1 MKRQIDNKK
10 YLNYLLQALNVND
23 LKQLCRDFEIKGYSK
38 LKKSELVE
46 FILDSLSEE
55 ELDDL
60 IGQRELEI
68 ISKEMNLALKKI
80 NGEDRETISEIK
92 IVNPKDHEIEISF
105 KGFNWETGSYI
116 SITPEN
122 INDPERDCD
131 CRIGSN
137 LGFCSHFWVG
147 FIYSLKRKY
156 FNLKDWTLTVIPSD
170 FEEKIKKI
178 VLSEADLG
186 APGGKTIKSEVLV
199 DKGSPGAILRGF
211 LDSRIT
217 VYEGEI
223 LDIEERQSEFQ
234 GNITVFYLITLK
246 NVKVGPQLK
255 KASDYNE
262 DNIKVIETLKIRVSE
277 AAYQKEEV
285 NKGEKISCN
294 GGVTKDNF
302 LGLMLKR
309 VSKLKKL

>member
-1 MKRQIDNKK
+1 MKRQMDNKK

-23 LKQLCRDFEIKGYSK
+23 LKQLCRDFEIKGFSK

-60 IGQRELEI
+60 IAQKELEI
-68 ISKEMNLALKKI
+68 ISREINLALKKI
-80 NGEDRETISEIK
+80 NGEDRESISEIK
-92 IVNPKDHEIEISF
+92 IVNSKNHEIEISF
-105 KGFNWETGSYI
+105 KGFNWETGSYL
-116 SITPEN
+116 SITPDN
-122 INDPERDCD
+122 VNDPERDCD

-147 FIYSLKRKY
+147 FIYSLKKKY
-156 FNLKDWTLTVIPSD
+156 FNLKDWTLTAIPPD
-170 FEEKIKKI
+170 FKEKIEKI
-178 VLSEADLG
+178 VLSEVDLG
-186 APGGKTIKSEVLV
+186 TSDESAIKQEVLV
-199 DKGSPGAILRGF
+199 EEGSSGAILRAY
-211 LDSRIT
+211 LNSRIM
-217 VYEGEI
+217 VYEGEV
-223 LDIEERQSEFQ
+223 LDVEERQSDFQ

-246 NVKVGPQLK
+246 NVKIGPQLK

-262 DNIKVIETLKIRVSE
+262 DNIKSIETLKIRVSE

-285 NKGEKISCN
+285 KKGDKISCN
-294 GGVTKDNF
+294 GGVTKDNL

>member
-1 MKRQIDNKK
+1 MKRQMDNKK

-23 LKQLCRDFEIKGYSK
+23 LKQLCRDFEIKGFSK

-60 IGQRELEI
+60 IAQKELEI
-68 ISKEMNLALKKI
+68 ISREINLALKKI
-80 NGEDRETISEIK
+80 NGEDRESISEIK
-92 IVNPKDHEIEISF
+92 IVNSKNHEIEISF
-105 KGFNWETGSYI
+105 KGFNWETGSYL
-116 SITPEN
+116 SITPDN
-122 INDPERDCD
+122 VNDPERDCD

-147 FIYSLKRKY
+147 FIYSLKKKY
-156 FNLKDWTLTVIPSD
+156 FNLKDWTLTAIPPD
-170 FEEKIKKI
+170 FKEKIEKI
-178 VLSEADLG
+178 VLSEVDLG
-186 APGGKTIKSEVLV
+186 TSDESAIKQEVLV
-199 DKGSPGAILRGF
+199 EEGSSGAILRAY
-211 LDSRIT
+211 LNSRIM
-217 VYEGEI
+217 VYEGEV
-223 LDIEERQSEFQ
+223 LDVEERQSDFQ
-234 GNITVFYLITLK
+234 GNITVFYLVTLK
-246 NVKVGPQLK
+246 NVKIGPQLK

-262 DNIKVIETLKIRVSE
+262 DNIKSIETLKIRVSE

-285 NKGEKISCN
+285 KKGDKISCN
-294 GGVTKDNF
+294 GGVTEDNL